1 MDKPKVNNQH
11 PDYADKQA
19 KRDVFDAVKGGTD
32 SIRKGR
38 KKWLDKYDGELE
50 PDYTKRLNKATIDGI
65 VMGGIDTLTGQIFAD
80 EIDTSGVRIPLEW
93 IENFDNKGNSLNA
106 FAKMCQI
113 ESFDGFAL
121 ILTDMP
127 ANNPDLQQAREVY
140 GAEADKTFN
149 MRPYARLYTANN
161 VINWDFETDPQTHT
175 ERLVFLVLRE
185 SNQMRVNRF
194 EYKDIVRYRVYELLN
209 NVVTW
214 QLYEEQ
220 TKGNQAEFVLVE
232 SGILS
237 NKTEIPYATVGDFC
251 DDPKLLAESRLEM
264 KAYEKES
271 SFDVCEYYQ
280 IPTLWTKGYEKEKN
294 GRLMVGAASHIELPD
309 SPDADVGYLQLDAAG
324 HASLKAT
331 IDGIKSTI
339 ESRINQYV
347 NEAVDKT
354 ATESIIES
362 KDKKARLVVW
372 ADGLKNA
379 MNKTLRHFGDFAGI
393 ADVGE
398 VELNTSWKVKAEA
411 VPITG
416 APKVE
421 QPKEMVM

>member
-32 SIRKGR
+32 SIRKGG
-38 KKWLDKYDGELE
+38 KKWLDKYDGELDQ
-50 PDYTKRLNKATIDGI
+50 DYEKRLNKATIDGI

-185 SNQMRVNRF
+185 SNPMRANRF
-194 EYKDIVRYRVYELLN
+194 E
-209 NVVTW
+209 
-214 QLYEEQ
+214 
-220 TKGNQAEFVLVE
+220 
-232 SGILS
+232 
-237 NKTEIPYATVGDFC
+237 
-251 DDPKLLAESRLEM
+251 
-264 KAYEKES
+264 
-271 SFDVCEYYQ
+271 
-280 IPTLWTKGYEKEKN
+280 
-294 GRLMVGAASHIELPD
+294 
-309 SPDADVGYLQLDAAG
+309 
-324 HASLKAT
+324 
-331 IDGIKSTI
+331 
-339 ESRINQYV
+339 
-347 NEAVDKT
+347 
-354 ATESIIES
+354 
-362 KDKKARLVVW
+362 
-372 ADGLKNA
+372 
-379 MNKTLRHFGDFAGI
+379 
-393 ADVGE
+393 
-398 VELNTSWKVKAEA
+398 
-411 VPITG
+411 
-416 APKVE
+416 
-421 QPKEMVM
+421 